1 LFLHSHPQLLQELR
15 NLCKIWDEF
24 HRQNSKMFDN
34 QKEVLMS
41 DRDEFGAFL
50 VGFIVGGLS
59 GAVVALLFAPQTG
72 EETRALIKDKS
83 IELRDKAQV
92 SAEEAMARAE
102 AAAADARARAD
113 EMAKQ
118 MRERGMQVVDD
129 VRERGKSVVDDVR
142 ERGKSAMDAVRSKT
156 NSQSDETGGTT
167 AA

>member
-1 LFLHSHPQLLQELR
+1 LQESR
-15 NLCKIWDEF
+15 DLCKIWDEI
-24 HRQNSKMFDN
+24 HKNNPKMFDN
-34 QKEVLMS
+34 PKEVTMN

-113 EMAKQ
+113 EMAQ
-118 MRERGMQVVDD
+118 QLRERSQQMMDEA
-129 VRERGKSVVDDVR
+129 RERSKGVVDDVR
-142 ERGKSAMDAVRSKT
+142 ERGKSAMEVVRSKV
-156 NSQSDETGGTT
+156 NKSSDESSETT